1 MKMFIY
7 ILMGLTLAL
16 TVFNL
21 TQVDYSN
28 ALEGNSFIALVC
40 SLLSLCALII
50 LLIFNSAKQLD
61 NKIRK

>member
-1 MKMFIY
+1 MFIY

-21 TQVDYSN
+21 TQVDYNN

>member
-7 ILMGLTLAL
+7 ILMSLTLAL

-21 TQVDYSN
+21 TQVDYNN

>member
-1 MKMFIY
+1 MKVFIY
-7 ILMGLTLAL
+7 VLMGLTLAL

-21 TQVDYSN
+21 TQVDYNN

-40 SLLSLCALII
+40 SLLSLCALFI

>member
-1 MKMFIY
+1 MFIY
-7 ILMGLTLAL
+7 ILMSLTLAL

-21 TQVDYSN
+21 TQVDYNN

>member
-21 TQVDYSN
+21 TQVDYNN